1 MHPLKSVEKSKKK
14 VYWVIRLYCRGF
26 TFWVMHYLKGPWHEI
41 FDLCFLSSHNPP
53 YIGHCCDKKLSLVN
67 PHIFCVKVIGIVQD
81 NLPMNVFS
89 IDIPF
94 KGSQSHSNMRYKVT
108 ACHIC
113 TVVSLTPLCMSQR
126 CQSHRCASHSGVNDT
141 AVHVTVVP
149 MTLLCMSQRC
159 QWHRCAMSSWV
170 RFPYKKNSVA
180 TKCSYKKLVQKK
192 IFALHSGPLCIYCR
206 DNVKFCFYWYTKSPY

>member
-113 TVVSLTPLCMSQR
+113 TVV
-126 CQSHRCASHSGVNDT
+126 
-141 AVHVTVVP
+141 P